1 MAIAAQKL
9 AKPGRIRLEWQLC
22 DWCVALK
29 LGMDVPYCVALG
41 AGPVTLV
48 HLPLWSV
55 TAVCVKIHFS
65 LQTIIALYVSSDAR
79 SEPKGDLKLNYITV

>member
-22 DWCVALK
+22 DW
-29 LGMDVPYCVALG
+29 CVALG

>member
-22 DWCVALK
+22 DWCIALR
-29 LGMDVPYCVALG
+29 

-48 HLPLWSV
+48 RLPLWSV

-65 LQTIIALYVSSDAR
+65 LQTVIALYVSSGAR
-79 SEPKGDLKLNYITV
+79 SEPKGDLKLNYIRV